1 MSNEALIKAEVTAYK
16 LASDAARL
24 ACSLVRIGASGAPVY
39 ADSARYD
46 IQAMRAALNEI
57 EGILE
62 TEAEN
67 SGDRNKNRKNG
78 NV

>member
-24 ACSLVRIGASGAPVY
+24 ACSLVRIGASGSTVY
-39 ADSARYD
+39 EDIARDD
-46 IQAMRAALNEI
+46 IQAMRDALNKI
-57 EGILE
+57 EAILE

-67 SGDRNKNRKNG
+67 SGDRNKNRENG